1 MKAQPATA
9 PRTGGGRLHVEVVDG
24 LSAATGWHASDPLK
38 LMLPRPRA
46 RAVWACAATY
56 GGGLVA
62 GDVVGLDL
70 RVGAGAALFI
80 GTQATTKV
88 YRSTGA
94 TARQTISASV
104 ASGALLANLPEPVS
118 CFAGSRFAQR
128 VDLRLEAGASLAWLD
143 AVSAGRVACG
153 ERWELD
159 SYITRTD
166 LALDGRLLLSDRLR
180 LERNHPL
187 PERFGGHA
195 IVATLLLVGPLC
207 AAAAE
212 AARALAATHQPGA
225 DGLLA
230 TVSPLADGCMLRCAV
245 VDHEVLARTVRGVI
259 APLSGP
265 LDGDPWCRL
274 ASVESSCT

>member
-9 PRTGGGRLHVEVVDG
+9 PRTGGGRLHVELVDG

-38 LMLPRPRA
+38 LLLPRPRA

-62 GDVVGLDL
+62 GDTVGLDL
-70 RVGAGAALFI
+70 RVGPGAALFL

-94 TARQTISASV
+94 TARQTIRASV
-104 ASGALLANLPEPVS
+104 AGGALLANLPEPVS

-128 VDLRLEAGASLAWLD
+128 VDISLETGASVAWLD

-159 SYITRTD
+159 SYVSRTD
-166 LALDGRLLLSDRLR
+166 LSLDGRLLLSDRMR
-180 LERNHPL
+180 LERGNL
-187 PERFGGHA
+187 PDRFSGYA
-195 IVATLLLVGPLC
+195 MVATLLLVGPQC
-207 AAAAE
+207 AAATE
-212 AARALAATHQPGA
+212 AARTLATTHQPGA

>member
-38 LMLPRPRA
+38 LLLPRPRA

-62 GDVVGLDL
+62 GDTVGLDL
-70 RVGAGAALFI
+70 RVGPSAALFL

-94 TARQTISASV
+94 TARQSISASV

-153 ERWELD
+153 ERWELE
-159 SYITRTD
+159 SYASRTD

-180 LERNHPL
+180 LERGYL
-187 PERFGGHA
+187 PDRFSGYA

-212 AARALAATHQPGA
+212 AARTLATTHQPGT

>member
-1 MKAQPATA
+1 VKAQPATA
-9 PRTGGGRLHVEVVDG
+9 PRTGGGRLHVELVDG

-38 LMLPRPRA
+38 LLLPRPRA

-62 GDVVGLDL
+62 GDTVGLDL
-70 RVGAGAALFI
+70 RVGPGAALFL

-94 TARQTISASV
+94 TAHQTISATV
-104 ASGALLANLPEPVS
+104 AAGALLANLPEPVS

-153 ERWELD
+153 ERWELE
-159 SYITRTD
+159 SYASRTD
-166 LALDGRLLLSDRLR
+166 LSLDGRLLLSDRLR
-180 LERNHPL
+180 LERSHPL
-187 PERFGGHA
+187 PERFGNNA
-195 IVATLLLVGPLC
+195 IVATLLLVGPQC
-207 AAAAE
+207 AAATE
-212 AARALAATHQPGA
+212 TARTLATSHQPGA
-225 DGLLA
+225 DGLLV
-230 TVSPLADGCMLRCAV
+230 TVSPLADGCMLRLAV
-245 VDHEVLARTVRGVI
+245 VDHEVLARTVRSVI

>member
-1 MKAQPATA
+1 MNALPATA
-9 PRTGGGRLHVEVVDG
+9 PRTGGGRLHVELVDG
-24 LSAATGWHASDPLK
+24 LSAATGWRASDPLK
-38 LMLPRPRA
+38 LLLPRPRA

-62 GDVVGLDL
+62 GDTVDLDL
-70 RVGAGAALFI
+70 EVGPGAALFL

-88 YRSTGA
+88 YRSTAA
-94 TARQTISASV
+94 TARQTVTARV
-104 ASGALLANLPEPVS
+104 ASGGLLASLPEPVS
-118 CFAGSRFAQR
+118 CFAGSRYAQR
-128 VDLRLEAGASLAWLD
+128 VALSLEAGASLAWLD

-153 ERWELD
+153 ERWELEAYA
-159 SYITRTD
+159 SRTD
-166 LALDGRLLLSDRLR
+166 LSVDGRLLLSDRMR
-180 LERNHPL
+180 LDRGHPL
-187 PERFGGHA
+187 PGRFGGHA
-195 IVATLLLVGPLC
+195 VVAGLILAGPLC

-212 AARALAATHQPGA
+212 AARALAAGHQPGA

-230 TVSPLADGCMLRCAV
+230 TASPLADGCLLRLAA
-245 VDHEVLARTVRGVI
+245 VDHEVLARTLRSVI